1 MRWRLTFATILALVL
16 MTGPVL
22 AATHSIPVRGDKS
35 DLRLVEET
43 KGGLR
48 YQVEIGTIEAM
59 DVTTREGDFTR
70 LLIPGFHNSQVD
82 GSPELPMMNR
92 VISIPVGAEA
102 RVEVV
107 SQQTR
112 TVRLADFGITNDI
125 MPHQPSMSKSADPA
139 TVPFLYNR
147 DAYLQGK
154 VEQPLARVVYEGRLR
169 AMDIGRLEI
178 SPVRYLPGS
187 DEIEIVESL
196 EVSVTF
202 PGADEA
208 AAEAL
213 RAATW
218 SPFFQTVY
226 TMMDGNRGFHDN
238 YPDHVRDVVTYVIIT
253 PPEFQ
258 AQLQSFIQW
267 KTERGFHVITG
278 VIGSP
283 EVGTTTTSIQ
293 TYIRNLYNGGT
304 PELPAPSFVLFVG
317 DVAQCPTWQVNGD
330 ATDRPYCAIDADYVP
345 DIYYGR
351 FSATNATQLQ
361 AQIDKTMMYDQYTMP
376 DPSYLNEV
384 VMIAGYDA
392 SYGALYGNGQINY
405 GTSTYFNA
413 AHGLTS
419 HTHLYP
425 QSGSDDALIVSEV
438 SAGVAYANYTAHGSE
453 TSWSDPS
460 FTIANINSLQ
470 NAGQYCLAVGNCCL
484 TSTYDTGECFGEAF
498 LRAANK
504 GAIGYI
510 GGSNSTYWDEDYW
523 WGVGYRSPVV
533 VNPVY
538 DATKLGAYDGV
549 FHDHGEAEHLHYVT
563 NDALVYAGNIA
574 ILQSGSTR
582 IQYYWNIY
590 NLLGDP
596 SLSTYMGVPG
606 INPVVYPETVFV
618 GTPSITIDGDMGTYV
633 GLTQNGVLVGS
644 GTITDSGSVTIP
656 FSQILTPGV
665 PLKMVAMA
673 QFKEPVIANLNVI
686 VPATVLIN
694 PSTINANVTTP
705 ITVTVLDA
713 DGVIPQAGVNV
724 WAEGLNYATTPVVT
738 NASGVAVITVNYPF
752 GPTLDIVGKR
762 PADSYRLFTEQ
773 VEVNALA
780 LTTPDLTVTTAIGMN
795 DAFPLNLPGTLHAAV
810 GQTGYT
816 LYAQMPDGSLLQSA
830 TSTLTATASELG
842 NVVGIIAKSGY
853 DLYTETFA
861 VIEAYGTVAGT
872 VTSGGSPLANVI
884 VRCLDENDGEVFAA
898 TTNASGAWAAPEE
911 ILVDNYTLVVDHFG
925 YLHLGQ
931 PVFVN
936 YGANTFP
943 LVLTPAPSGV
953 LSGHIYD
960 SVTMEPLQGSVK
972 VYRADTGVLYTET
985 TSDATGYYVTS
996 ALPYFTYSVRVRAS
1010 HHSPVVSTVT
1020 MEEPAVEKDWVLDP
1034 TAGDLLIIDDG
1045 AKSAAYVEDKF
1056 AGKDN
1061 HLESAGYLAEPSKS
1075 VTELTTDLEG
1085 LGYGVTVVDQT
1096 ACDPATFVN
1105 YDLVILSCGT
1115 NTATLSNAAVKTGL
1129 VSFAQAG
1136 GHILLEGGELGYD
1149 QYGSGD
1155 FATYVLHSND
1165 WNHDQSGNIQVNAN
1179 ATHAVA
1185 TTPNNLAG
1193 QTINLTYS
1201 VYGDADAMVPL
1212 ADAQTVAVWSS
1223 YTTDASVLAFDP
1235 NPAPF
1240 GGQIVFFSFNYAAAA
1255 APAREQLLENAVVYL
1270 LTEELGNCAVSGH
1283 VLLQGEQNHSGV
1295 TVTATP
1301 NGGTTTTAADGSY
1314 TLSGLFAG
1322 PYTITASKNNW
1333 SADAEQVTLTD
1344 GQHVYGVDFVL
1355 TPTMTSEYCESP
1367 AAPISDNQTTTDVL
1381 TIPAA
1386 DDASITSLEVYVNIT
1401 HTYIGDL
1408 LITLTSP
1415 AGTVVTLHSRSGG
1428 GTDNLVGWYPSQL
1441 IPAGDL
1447 GAFVGQ
1453 QMAGNWTISVA
1464 DQAGGDTGTL
1474 NQWCLRIVHG
1484 GGQSTPVEDTPAV
1497 FKAYA
1502 NYPNPF
1508 NPRTTI
1514 RFDLPRTTDV
1524 SLRIYDV
1531 SGRLVCTLVDE
1542 VLQAA
1547 SHSVAWDGQDDSGRR
1562 VASGVYY
1569 YRLNAGENSTT
1580 QKMMLV
1586 K

>member
-1 MRWRLTFATILALVL
+1 

-22 AATHSIPVRGDKS
+22 AATHSIPVKGDKS
-35 DLRLVEET
+35 QLSLVEET
-43 KGGLR
+43 RGGLR
-48 YQVEIGTIEAM
+48 YHVEVGTIEAL
-59 DVTTREGDFTR
+59 DVATREGDFTR

-92 VISIPVGAEA
+92 LISIPIGAEA

-112 TVRLADFGITNDI
+112 TIRLADFGIANAL
-125 MPHQPSMSKSADPA
+125 MPHQPSLSKSADPA

-147 DAYLQGK
+147 AAYGQSK

-187 DEIEIVESL
+187 GEIEVVESL
-196 EVSVTF
+196 ELSVTF

-208 AAEAL
+208 AAEQL
-213 RAATW
+213 RASTW
-218 SPFFQTVY
+218 SPFFQNMY
-226 TMMDGNRGFHDN
+226 AMMDGNRGFHDN
-238 YPDHVRDVVTYVIIT
+238 YPDQVRDVVTMVIVT

-258 AQLQSFIQW
+258 AQLQTFIQW
-267 KTERGFHVITG
+267 KTDRGFHMITG

-293 TYIRNLYNGGT
+293 TYIRNLYNAGT

-330 ATDRPYCAIDADYVP
+330 ATDRPYCAIGADYVP

-351 FSATNATQLQ
+351 FSAVNASQLQ
-361 AQIDKTMMYDQYTMP
+361 AQIDKTLMYDQFTMP
-376 DPSYLNEV
+376 DPSYLSKV

-413 AHGLTS
+413 AHGIQS
-419 HTHLYP
+419 YTHLFP
-425 QSGSDDALIVSEV
+425 QSGSDDALVVSEV
-438 SAGVAYANYTAHGSE
+438 SAGVGYANYTAHGSE
-453 TSWSDPS
+453 TSWSDPT

-470 NAGQYCLAVGNCCL
+470 NNGKYLLAVGNCCL
-484 TSTYDTGECFGEAF
+484 TSTYDTAECFGEAF

-549 FHDHGEAEHLHYVT
+549 FHDHGEAEHLRYVT
-563 NDALVYAGNIA
+563 NDALVFAGNIA
-574 ILQSGSTR
+574 ILQSGSSR
-582 IQYYWNIY
+582 IQYYWDIY

-606 INPVVYPETVFV
+606 INPVVHPATVFV
-618 GTPSITIDGDMGTYV
+618 GSPSITIQGDIGTYV
-633 GLTQNGVLVGS
+633 GLTQSGVLVGS
-644 GTITDSGSVTIP
+644 GTIGATGSVTIVYN
-656 FSQILTPGV
+656 QILTPGV
-665 PLKMVAMA
+665 PMKMVAMA

-713 DGVIPQAGVNV
+713 GGTIPQAGVNV
-724 WAEGLNYATTPVVT
+724 WAEGLNYATTPVMT

-762 PADSYRLFTEQ
+762 PADSYRLFTQ
-773 VEVNALA
+773 SIAVTALA
-780 LTTPDLTVTTAIGMN
+780 LTSPDLTVTTTIGMN
-795 DAFPLNLPGTLHAAV
+795 DAFPLNLPGTLHATV
-810 GQTGYT
+810 GQPGCT
-816 LYAQMPDGSLLQSA
+816 LYARMPGGALLQS
-830 TSTLTATASELG
+830 TTGSLTATATEAG
-842 NVVGIIAKSGY
+842 NVVGMIAKSGY
-853 DLYTETFA
+853 NLYTETFA
-861 VIEAYGTVAGT
+861 VVEAYGTVAGT
-872 VTSGGSPLANVI
+872 VTAGGIPLANVT
-884 VRCLDENDGEVFAA
+884 VRCLDQNNAEVFVV

-911 ILVDNYTLVVDHFG
+911 ILVDDYTLVVDHFG

-943 LVLTPAPSGV
+943 LALTLAPSGV

-960 SVTMEPLQGSVK
+960 SVTLLPLQGSVK
-972 VYRADTGVLYTET
+972 VYRSDNGALYTET
-985 TSDATGYYVTS
+985 VSDASGYYATS
-996 ALPYFTYSVRVRAS
+996 ALPYFTYSVRVRAT

-1020 MEEPAVEKDWVLDP
+1020 MEESAVEKDWILAP
-1034 TAGDLLIIDDG
+1034 TAGDLLLIDDG
-1045 AKSAAYVEDKF
+1045 VKSAAYTDDKF
-1056 AGKDN
+1056 VGKDN
-1061 HLESAGYLAEPSKS
+1061 HLESVGYLAEPSKS
-1075 VTELTTDLEG
+1075 VVELTADLET
-1085 LGYGVTVVDQT
+1085 LGYGVTLVDQ
-1096 ACDPATFVN
+1096 AIVDPATFVN
-1105 YDLVILSCGT
+1105 YDLVILTCGA
-1115 NTATLSNAAVKTGL
+1115 NTVTLGNAALKTGL
-1129 VSFAQAG
+1129 VNFARAG
-1136 GHILLEGGELGYD
+1136 GHILLEGGELGYN

-1155 FATYVLHSND
+1155 FATYVMHTND
-1165 WNHDQSGNIQVNAN
+1165 WNHDSSGNIQVPAN

-1193 QTINLTYS
+1193 TTIGLTYS
-1201 VYGDADAMVPL
+1201 VYGDADAMLPL
-1212 ADAQTVAVWSS
+1212 ADAQTVAVWST
-1223 YTTDASVLAFDP
+1223 YATDASVIAYDP

-1240 GGQIVFFSFNYAAAA
+1240 GGQMVFFCFNYAAAA

-1270 LTEELGNCAVSGH
+1270 LTEELGNCAVSGTVH
-1283 VLLQGEQNHSGV
+1283 LQGESNHGGV
-1295 TVTATP
+1295 TITATP

-1314 TLSGLFAG
+1314 TLPGLFAG
-1322 PYTITASKNNW
+1322 PYTITATKNTW
-1333 SADAEQVTLTD
+1333 SSDAESVVLAD
-1344 GQHVYGVDFVL
+1344 GQHLFGVDFLL
-1355 TPTMTSEYCESP
+1355 TPTLTSEYCESP
-1367 AAPISDNQTTTDVL
+1367 AAPILDNQTTTDVL
-1381 TIPAA
+1381 TIPAG
-1386 DDASITSLEVYVNIT
+1386 DDASITSIEVYLNIT

-1415 AGTVVTLHSRSGG
+1415 AGTAVVLHNRSGSSA
-1428 GTDNLVGWYPSQL
+1428 DNIVGWYPSQL
-1441 IPAGDL
+1441 IPAGNL
-1447 GAFVGQ
+1447 GLYVGQ
-1453 QMAGNWTISVA
+1453 QMAGNWTLTVA
-1464 DQAGGDTGTL
+1464 DQAGGDVGTL

-1484 GGQSTPVEDTPAV
+1484 SGQSTPVADLPTV

-1508 NPRTTI
+1508 NPRTTV
-1514 RFDLPRTTDV
+1514 RFDLPRTMDV

-1542 VLQAA
+1542 VLPAA
-1547 SHSVAWDGQDDSGRR
+1547 THSIAWDGQDDTGRR

-1569 YRLNAGENSTT
+1569 YRLIAGENSTT